1 MEKNI
6 ADTREESSHSTSID
20 NFSIYTE
27 ASSSEEDLQSLA
39 RMSTSSTTTHNSRKG
54 NKIEIF
60 FEIGPSELLT
70 V

>member
-39 RMSTSSTTTHNSRKG
+39 SMSTSSTTTHNSRKG
-54 NKIEIF
+54 N
-60 FEIGPSELLT
+60 
-70 V
+70 